1 MGEIAISSDL
11 VASAVLYTRLA
22 NVGLGVLTTH
32 ADLLTNNI
40 KTSLRRDVASA
51 CLAGLHGYMEGGA
64 YQNLADLLGICEQV
78 HWFTEQEK
86 CVRDLRRIKLELFK
100 GNKKGL
106 ELKAKDWLNLCH
118 VRGWKLEK
126 TLAAKVLAMYNSC

>member
-1 MGEIAISSDL
+1 MGEIASSRDL
-11 VASAVLYTRLA
+11 VKSAVLYTRLA
-22 NVGLGVLTTH
+22 NMGLGVLRDH

-51 CLAGLHGYMEGGA
+51 CLAGLHRYMEGGA
-64 YQNLADLLGICEQV
+64 YQNHADLLGICEQV

-86 CVRDLRRIKLELFK
+86 CVQELHRIKLELFK
-100 GNKKGL
+100 GNKQGL

>member
-22 NVGLGVLTTH
+22 NVGLGVLTAH
-32 ADLLTNNI
+32 ADVLTNNI

-51 CLAGLHGYMEGGA
+51 CIAGLHRYMEGGA

-78 HWFTEQEK
+78 HWFTDQEK
-86 CVRDLRRIKLELFK
+86 CVRDLHRIKLELFK

-106 ELKAKDWLNLCH
+106 
-118 VRGWKLEK
+118 
-126 TLAAKVLAMYNSC
+126 

>member
-1 MGEIAISSDL
+1 MGEIAASRDM

-22 NVGLGVLTTH
+22 NMGLGVLRDH
-32 ADLLTNNI
+32 ASLLTNHI

-51 CLAGLHGYMEGGA
+51 CLAGLHRYMEGGA
-64 YQNLADLLGICEQV
+64 YQILADLLGICEQV
-78 HWFTEQEK
+78 HWFSDQEK
-86 CVRDLRRIKLELFK
+86 CVRDLHRIKLELFK

-106 ELKAKDWLNLCH
+106 ELKAKDWLNLCT

-126 TLAAKVLAMYNSC
+126 SLAAKVLSTYNSC